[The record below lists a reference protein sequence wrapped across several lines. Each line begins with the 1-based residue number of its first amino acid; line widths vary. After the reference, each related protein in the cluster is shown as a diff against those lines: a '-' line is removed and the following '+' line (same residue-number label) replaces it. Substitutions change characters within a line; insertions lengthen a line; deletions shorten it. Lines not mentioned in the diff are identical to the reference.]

1 MVSSAPQIRYPDYY
15 GIDMSHLEEL
25 CAFRAAIALIE
36 ERGMHALLD
45 STYEAIKADV
55 HSKENHVRTIYAPFS
70 VGDLNRKIVAMLR
83 PEGMQ
88 SPIELVFQSIEGLH
102 HACRNHPG
110 DWYFTG
116 HYPTPGG
123 TRLVNQAFVDY
134 YERYVS
140 PTVRPT
146 ICRKNS

>member
-1 MVSSAPQIRYPDYY
+1 
-15 GIDMSHLEEL
+15 
-25 CAFRAAIALIE
+25 
-36 ERGMHALLD
+36 
-45 STYEAIKADV
+45 
-55 HSKENHVRTIYAPFS
+55 
-70 VGDLNRKIVAMLR
+70 MLR

-102 HACRNHPG
+102 HACKHHPG

-140 PTVRPT
+140 PSERPT